1 MTGGGDE
8 NSFLLSFSSPTPSLI
23 LFMKFHF
30 RDPTF
35 SFELLRAA
43 SYGMYGGSEIGEM
56 LATARRVQEGDFE
69 SWYNEWSHTAVHIE
83 TTADTSLREGHLIS
97 AQQAFLR
104 ASNYYRTAEFF
115 LAPEDPR
122 RMGTYEKSRSTFWR
136 FLELSS
142 LRVDRVDIPYEG
154 TTLPGYFY
162 RVDDSQTPR
171 RTLISLGGFDST
183 GEELYFFAA
192 AAALLRGYNVLAFD
206 WPGQGEPLRVQ
217 HLPARPDYE
226 VPVRAA
232 VDYLMTRAE
241 VDRDRIAL
249 MGTSMGGYYAARA
262 AASEPRVKA
271 LIIHGV
277 FYDFWEMQ
285 ATTKPMLARLG
296 KWKSPRIVELILKLA
311 AYFNPEL
318 RWAVAT
324 GMWVL
329 GAEDPSQLLSEMRRY
344 SLKDTTD
351 LIKQPTLILH
361 GEKDHFVPR
370 EQVDMLY
377 TALKAPKTLRIFTVE
392 EGAEEH
398 CQMGNMTLLHQV
410 LFDWL
415 DTTLS
420 PSEAA

>member
-1 MTGGGDE
+1 
-8 NSFLLSFSSPTPSLI
+8 
-23 LFMKFHF
+23 MKLHF

-43 SYGMYGGSEIGEM
+43 SYGLYGGSEIGEV
-56 LATARRVQEGDFE
+56 LATADKIREGDFE
-69 SWYNEWSHTAVHIE
+69 SWYIEWSRVAERIE
-83 TTADTSLREGHLIS
+83 TIAGSALQEGHRVS
-97 AQQAFLR
+97 AKQAFLR
-104 ASNYYRTAEFF
+104 ASNYCRTAEFF
-115 LAPEDPR
+115 LPPDDPR
-122 RMGTYEKSRSTFWR
+122 RSETYEKSRSTFWR
-136 FLELSS
+136 FLELSG
-142 LRVDRVDIPYEG
+142 LCVDRVDISYEG
-154 TTLPGYFY
+154 MTLPGYFY
-162 RVDDSQTPR
+162 RVDDSRTPR
-171 RTLISLGGFDST
+171 RTLIALGGFDST

-192 AAALLRGYNVLAFD
+192 AAALQRGYNVLAFD
-206 WPGQGEPLRVQ
+206 GPGQGEPLRVQ

-226 VPVRAA
+226 VPVSAA
-232 VDYLMTRAE
+232 LDYLMTREE

-262 AASEPRVKA
+262 AAFEPRVKA
-271 LIIHGV
+271 LIVHGV

-296 KWKSPRIVELILKLA
+296 KWKSPRMVELVLKLA

-329 GAEDPSQLLSEMRRY
+329 GVQNPSELLREMRRY
-344 SLKDTTD
+344 SLKDTAG
-351 LIKQPTLILH
+351 LIQQPTLILH
-361 GEKDHFVPR
+361 GERDHFVPR

-377 TALKAPKTLRIFTVE
+377 AALKAPKTLRVFTVE

-420 PSEAA
+420 ASVAA

>member
-1 MTGGGDE
+1 
-8 NSFLLSFSSPTPSLI
+8 
-23 LFMKFHF
+23 MKLHF
-30 RDPTF
+30 RDQTF
-35 SFELLRAA
+35 SFQLLRMA
-43 SYGMYGGSEIGEM
+43 SHGTYGGSQIGEV
-56 LATARRVQEGDFE
+56 LATANRIHEGDFE
-69 SWYNEWSHTAVHIE
+69 SWHREWSRAAERIE
-83 TTADTSLREGHLIS
+83 AIANTSLQESHRIS
-97 AQQAFLR
+97 ARQAFLR

-115 LAPEDPR
+115 LAPDDPR

-136 FLELSS
+136 FLDLSG
-142 LRVDRVDIPYEG
+142 LYVDRVNIPYEG

-162 RVDDSQTPR
+162 RVDDSPTPR

-183 GEELYFFAA
+183 GEELYFLVA
-192 AAALLRGYNVLAFD
+192 AAALQRGYNVLVFD
-206 WPGQGEPLRVQ
+206 GPGQGEPLRVQ

-226 VPVRAA
+226 VPVSAA

-249 MGTSMGGYYAARA
+249 IGSSMGSYYAARA
-262 AASEPRVKA
+262 AAFETRVKV
-271 LIIHGV
+271 LINNGV

-285 ATTKPMLARLG
+285 VSTKPILAHLG
-296 KWKSPRIVELILKLA
+296 KWKSPRAVAWVLKLA

-329 GAEDPSQLLSEMRRY
+329 GVRNPSELLREMRRY
-344 SLKDTTD
+344 SLKDTAG
-351 LIKQPTLILH
+351 LIQQPTLILH

-370 EQVDMLY
+370 EQVDMLFA
-377 TALKAPKTLRIFTVE
+377 ALKAPKTLRIFTVE

-420 PSEAA
+420 PSEVGNFGE